1 MHDEDGT
8 STRSG
13 STEALLDLVLDN
25 AASGSGVE
33 DFLAGLAALAGQR
46 LSRPDAEVT
55 CGITLYR
62 RRKPASTAGS
72 GGGDARSSLQV
83 ALVLDAENSGVV
95 RLYAS
100 DPGAF
105 SDNDRE
111 AAEEFAAEASRAV
124 LVVLQVARLSDAR
137 DDLAAAM
144 QSRTIIDMA
153 VGAIM
158 SQNRCRRDTA
168 FKILRNTSNNRN
180 MKIRDVAAAVIAG
193 IAGDTDMS
201 ARFDE

>member
-1 MHDEDGT
+1 MYENRTGT
-8 STRSG
+8 TSG
-13 STEALLDLVLDN
+13 STGALLELVLDN
-25 AASGSGVE
+25 AATGSEVE
-33 DFLAGLAALAGQR
+33 EFLAGLAALAGHR
-46 LSRPDAEVT
+46 LSRPEADVT

-72 GGGDARSSLQV
+72 GGDDARSSMQV
-83 ALVLDAENSGVV
+83 ALDLDAESSGVV
-95 RLYAS
+95 CLYS
-100 DPGAF
+100 SRPGAF
-105 SDNDRE
+105 SDADRE

-124 LVVLQVARLSDAR
+124 LLVLQVAILSDAR

-158 SQNRCRRDTA
+158 SQNRCQRDIA